1 MEPVCLEDGISMLF
15 LWHSMAEDAKDSGVS
30 DYCVAFTILCI
41 ILPVK
46 CDPLLLEMVDRMP
59 QVGKICCRNPLAA
72 DVAEAFGQGKAS
84 SHLENRQTVVRT
96 YW

>member
-1 MEPVCLEDGISMLF
+1 MLF

-30 DYCVAFTILCI
+30 DYCVAFSILCI

-46 CDPLLLEMVDRMP
+46 CDPLLLEMVDGMP
-59 QVGKICCRNPLAA
+59 QVGKICCRNPLAT

-84 SHLENRQTVVRT
+84 SHLENRQTVVGT
-96 YW
+96 HW

>member
-1 MEPVCLEDGISMLF
+1 
-15 LWHSMAEDAKDSGVS
+15 MAEDAKDSGVS
-30 DYCVAFTILCI
+30 DYCVAFSILCV

-59 QVGKICCRNPLAA
+59 QVGKICCRNLLAT